1 MTIVVLGFVLA
12 GALVIADHLG
22 ANATLC
28 VVVIAVLGM
37 AGRRLRVRGG

>member
-1 MTIVVLGFVLA
+1 MTVVVLGFVLA

-22 ANATLC
+22 PNATLC
-28 VVVIAVLGM
+28 LVAIAILGM